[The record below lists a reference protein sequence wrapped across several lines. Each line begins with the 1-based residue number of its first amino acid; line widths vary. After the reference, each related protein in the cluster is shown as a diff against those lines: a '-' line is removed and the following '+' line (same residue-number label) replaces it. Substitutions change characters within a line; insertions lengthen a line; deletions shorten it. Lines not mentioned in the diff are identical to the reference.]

1 MVHIKR
7 LYTFILQSFLP
18 LFLMTFGICLF
29 IVLMQFLWRY
39 VEELVGKG
47 LDNSVLAEL
56 FLYAALNLIPMALP
70 LAILLASLMTFGNMG
85 ERLELLAIKASGVSL
100 LKAMRPLIIVI
111 AGISIGA
118 FFFQNDAMP
127 KISVKFFALLNSIK
141 QKTPELNIPEGSFYS
156 DIDNFS
162 IYVKKKD
169 PETRMLHGVMIYDM
183 SKGFNNMSVIVCDSA
198 KMTGSESKEF
208 LLLNMYNGQQFGNL
222 REAEFGNATPSYSNS
237 QFIPYS
243 RENFKTK
250 DFIIKFNSGFD
261 RMDESAYEG
270 TQIALNIG
278 QLSHAVDSMRNN
290 LDSMNV
296 IDKQSMLKAYETNG
310 YNRPLRINDNSTD
323 TTKLNPPVKR
333 ETLPPVNF
341 DSLINSLNRNNLL
354 NTIERATSKSEGA
367 RNTFSMQSWTKTNLQ
382 TRVRRHQ
389 VELHR
394 KFTLSFACII
404 FFFIGAPLGAI
415 IRKGGMGVPVII
427 SVIFFIIYYVMN
439 NIGEKMA
446 RDGIW
451 EMWQGMWFSSFI
463 LFPIGVFLT
472 YKSMNDSDLF
482 NVEAYAK
489 YLRKLLRIKTS
500 VNQDALETY
509 NNSNIPDISEI
520 EADKE
525 LIENLNLMQS
535 DKLRDILYN
544 FHDYGYDRS
553 ILVIVLSILKSRG
566 ETPDDITVT
575 RINTEQVGSITKAI
589 NSNSIFALTSYVI
602 ALGCFVMDWIT
613 DEATF
618 KWAAI
623 AVGLAYIAFYIR
635 SILEFNDL
643 YKAIQEKITP
653 KQNGIRIIGMICY
666 PILYIY
672 QRINIK
678 NITKRLG
685 KH

>member
-169 PETRMLHGVMIYDM
+169 TETRMLHGVMIYDM

-310 YNRPLRINDNSTD
+310 YNRPFRINDNSTD

-446 RDGIW
+446 RDGIC